1 MISAVNNRRLMRF
14 MCFKGALNAGLFI
27 VFLSRLIKGASRK
40 TFPIVDNLLSP
51 VIDSEWNVRID
62 GSVT

>member
-1 MISAVNNRRLMRF
+1 VL
-14 MCFKGALNAGLFI
+14 G
-27 VFLSRLIKGASRK
+27 SRAEAEQR
-40 TFPIVDNLLSP
+40 LLSP